1 MTRAQ
6 VRRVAPRLDFDAYPA
21 LDRAQA
27 GHLRHIYNLAQRPG
41 GDWSLMGSADPGQET
56 LSAYRYQLA
65 YMAYTLGLAHH
76 HWLPAAPGPLA
87 AIFRELIAKMLRRDV
102 WGYWRD
108 MSQSSPRLDPALRRL
123 LPPVTDP
130 VGRENIMYSGH
141 LHAMIGMYSA
151 LFGDDRYTRPGALT
165 FHYSP
170 LYYGL
175 GPETFAYD
183 AHKLNETIYW
193 QMVENGWLGVACE
206 PNCIFLVCNQ
216 FPMLG
221 FRFHD
226 VTHGTAYA
234 EEAATAY
241 HDAWSRKGLLG
252 PDGHLTLFLRQRQDT
267 LISGNPGMDAWTLS
281 VMNAWNREFVDSVG
295 VAPVMRGLERLGDGA
310 LAARLWRG
318 VRSLGAP
325 GETPPRLELEEMRPD
340 LGFYAAFLSERGH
353 TEALA
358 HLLRYADTRL
368 GPTWERGGLYY
379 PRNDAAVS
387 EDGEPSFVEPLT
399 GNVLLGYARINVP
412 HGLRALYE
420 RPSLSAGANEP
431 HIASMSA
438 TVDILRAWW
447 DSARDLLAIS
457 VQPSEGATQLRVDLA
472 GFHRERPWTLLW
484 DGVVVAESGAYD
496 GHAELRVEE
505 TASGLCI
512 SAPLAR
518 RADLAVLFGS

>member
-6 VRRVAPRLDFDAYPA
+6 VRKLAPTFGLDAYPA
-21 LDRAQA
+21 LDPAQA
-27 GHLRHIYNLAQRPG
+27 GHLRHIYNLARRPG

-65 YMAYTLGLAHH
+65 YMAYTLGLAHQ

-87 AIFRELIAKMLRRDV
+87 ATFRELIAKMLRRDV

-108 MSQSSPRLDPALRRL
+108 MSQSSPRLDPSLQHL

-141 LHAMIGMYSA
+141 LHAMVGMYSA
-151 LFGDDRYTRPGALT
+151 IFGDDRYSRPGALT
-165 FHYSP
+165 FEYSP

-175 GPETFAYD
+175 GTETFAYD

-226 VTHGTAYA
+226 LRHGTAYA

-241 HDAWSRKGLLG
+241 QDAWSRKGLVA

-281 VMNAWNREFVDSVG
+281 VMNAWNSEFVESLG
-295 VAPVMRGLERLGDGA
+295 AAAVMRGLQRQRDGA
-310 LAARLWRG
+310 LAARLG
-318 VRSLGAP
+318 KIGAHREAP
-325 GETPPRLELEEMRPD
+325 SALMLEEMRPD
-340 LGFYAAFLSERGH
+340 LGFYAAYLSELGH
-353 TEALA
+353 TEDLA
-358 HLLRYADTRL
+358 SLLRFADTRL
-368 GPTWERGGLYY
+368 RPTWERGGLYY
-379 PRNDAAVS
+379 PRNDAPFS
-387 EDGEPSFVEPLT
+387 EDGEPSFMEPLA

-420 RPSLSAGANEP
+420 RPRLSRPAIEP
-431 HIASMSA
+431 HVAAVSA
-438 TVDILRAWW
+438 AVDLLRAWW
-447 DSARDLLAIS
+447 DPDRGLLAITL
-457 VQPSEGATQLRVDLA
+457 QPGEGAAQLELELA
-472 GFHRERPWTLLW
+472 GFHPGRPWTLLR
-484 DGVVVAESGAYD
+484 DGVAVAEGRD
-496 GHAELRVEE
+496 GEPRVDE
-505 TASGLCI
+505 TATGLRLSCH
-512 SAPLAR
+512 LAR
-518 RADLAVLFGS
+518 RADFAVLFAS